1 MANIVDGKENCDS
14 RPVDDTRKVN
24 RKKRGKTVNLGS
36 PIGEVALMVNGCLIP
51 SSLSLCRGTMGGYG
65 AHELSIWSMNH

>member
-36 PIGEVALMVNGCLIP
+36 PIGEVALMVNGCLIS
-51 SSLSLCRGTMGGYG
+51 SSLSLC
-65 AHELSIWSMNH
+65 